1 MAALPDSFL
10 LELKYRA
17 DIEQLI
23 GGYLQL
29 KRRGRNLT
37 GLCPFH
43 SEKTPSFTVYPENQS
58 FYCFGCGSGGDA
70 ISFVRKA
77 ENLDYMEAVRF
88 LAQRVGMEMPQQA
101 DDDGS
106 HKRRLRIL
114 EMNRD
119 AARFFHQ
126 TLMSPAGKAARGYL
140 VSRGLTKQTVTRFG
154 LGLAPESWDALTGH
168 LQRKGYTQEELVA
181 GCLGMQRKGGGVYDA
196 FRNRII
202 FPIIDLRGSVIAFG
216 GRNLGDQG
224 PKYLN
229 SSDTPVYK
237 KSRNLFA
244 LNLAKNSGRSEI
256 ILAEGYMDVVAIH
269 QGGFS
274 NAVATLGTAL
284 TGEQARLLAQY
295 TQQVVLAYDSDEA
308 GQRATR
314 RASAIL
320 DEAGVG
326 VRVLAL
332 TGAKDPD
339 EYIRTYG
346 SDKFE
351 YLLAGSENA
360 TEFAITQLRN
370 KHNLDLAEG
379 RVAFLQGFVQ
389 LMADI
394 PSTIQR
400 EVYLSKICRELEVDK
415 QAVAAQLA
423 SALKRKQQTAKKRDA
438 AQLRPFTTAGP
449 GGSRTELERQKYP
462 RQVLA
467 GEGLLAYLMKHPEN
481 WSWLREQ
488 VADDDF
494 LSPGDRE
501 LYRAILGK
509 LSQGHEAQV
518 TTLGAVLPE
527 ELISRLMEI
536 TTKEVYRDQSRTDA
550 EALVRVLRE
559 HRSQK
564 TKEELSRLEG
574 QALQQYIEEQA
585 SHKK

>member
-1 MAALPDSFL
+1 MAPLPDSFL
-10 LELKYRA
+10 MELKYRA

-23 GGYLQL
+23 GSYVQL

-58 FYCFGCGSGGDA
+58 FYCFGCGAGGDA

-77 ENLDYMEAVRF
+77 ENMEYIEAVRF
-88 LAQRVGMEMPQQA
+88 LAQRVGMELPQES
-101 DDDGS
+101 DDGS
-106 HKRRLRIL
+106 HKRRLRLL
-114 EMNRD
+114 EMNRE
-119 AARFFHQ
+119 AARYFHQ
-126 TLMSPAGKAARGYL
+126 TLMSPRGKAARAYL
-140 VSRGLTKQTVTRFG
+140 VGRGLTKHTVTQFG
-154 LGLAPESWDALTGH
+154 LGYAPESWDALTTH
-168 LQRKGYTQEELVA
+168 LRQKGYTQEEIIA

-244 LNLAKNSGRSEI
+244 LNFAKNAGRGEL

-295 TQQVVLAYDSDEA
+295 TQKVVLAYDSDEA

-314 RASAIL
+314 RATAIL
-320 DEAGVG
+320 EEAGVG

-346 SDKFE
+346 PQKFE

-360 TEFAITQLRN
+360 TEFAITQLRG
-370 KHNLDLAEG
+370 KYNLDIAEE

-394 PSTIQR
+394 PSHIQR

-415 QAVAAQLA
+415 QAVTAQLA
-423 SALKRKQQTAKKRDA
+423 SALKRKQQNARKRDA
-438 AQLRPFTTAGP
+438 AQLRPFTAAGP
-449 GGSRTELERQKYP
+449 GGGRTEPERQKYP

-467 GEGLLAYLMKHPEN
+467 GEGLLAYLMKHSGN
-481 WSWLREQ
+481 WEWIREQ
-488 VADDDF
+488 VADEDF
-494 LSPGDRE
+494 VSPGDRE
-501 LYRAILGK
+501 LYQAVMDK
-509 LSQGHEAQV
+509 LSKGHEATA
-518 TTLGAVLPE
+518 TTLGAVLSE
-527 ELISRLMEI
+527 GLMSRLMEI

-559 HRSQK
+559 HRSHK
-564 TKEELSRLEG
+564 TQEELSQLEG
-574 QALQQYIEEQA
+574 QALQQYIEEQIG
-585 SHKK
+585 HKK